1 MEFGK
6 TGLNPM
12 RQNQKL
18 LTYYKEV
25 LQETALINKPCTLSH
40 EIFVKHSEQKIIFR
54 LEILQRLLERIGL
67 VIANI
72 KVGIVPVFYFAVKFS
87 TGGGVC
93 LKSSSGDL
101 EENILASFMKCAWSK
116 YPLS

>member
-25 LQETALINKPCTLSH
+25 LQETALINKPGILSH
-40 EIFVKHSEQKIIFR
+40 EIFVKHNGQKIIFR
-54 LEILQRLLERIGL
+54 PDILHRVLERIGF
-67 VIANI
+67 VIADI
-72 KVGIVPVFYFAVKFS
+72 KVGIVSVFYFAVKLS
-87 TGGGVC
+87 TGGCVY
-93 LKSSSGDL
+93 LKSSSGVL
-101 EENILASFMKCAWSK
+101 EENIFTSFMKCAWSR
-116 YPLS
+116 